1 MRIRLLR
8 KKDISAAAR
17 IVTQNYSPHYGRI
30 AKGELGAMF
39 RNKVGGPSYVV
50 AEERGKIIGFAGFV
64 QSWMDFH
71 VYHIFWVNVAPQ
83 YQNKGIG
90 TALVKRA
97 ITEIKRKRG
106 EDKKAA
112 MILITTT
119 SPAYYKKRFGFK
131 TLALLH
137 RKKYHL
143 MALSLER

>member
-8 KKDISAAAR
+8 QKDISAATK
-17 IVTQNYSPHYGRI
+17 IVTQNYSHRYGRI
-30 AKGELGAMF
+30 AEGELNAMF
-39 RNKVGGPSYVV
+39 RNNVGSPSYVV

-71 VYHIFWVNVAPQ
+71 VYHIFWVNVDPQ
-83 YQNKGIG
+83 YQNRGIG
-90 TALVKRA
+90 TALVKRS
-97 ITEIKRKRG
+97 IQEIKRKRG

-131 TLALLH
+131 TLTKLH

-143 MALSLER
+143 MTLSLEK